1 MTFANGTQ
9 LGPYEIVAP
18 IGTGGMAEVY
28 KARDTRLDR
37 VVAIKVAKENFSE
50 RFEREA
56 RAVAALNHPNI
67 CTLHDVAPN
76 YLVMEYIEGT
86 PLKGPMPLAQALHYA
101 MQICDAMD
109 AAHKKNI
116 IHRDLKPGNIL
127 ITRTGVKVLD
137 FGLAKIGAAVTMDEA
152 TLTNAIT
159 GKGEIVG
166 TLNYMSP
173 EQLQGREAGAPSD
186 IFSFGLVLY
195 EMLTG
200 KRAFDGSSPAS
211 VIAAILERP
220 CPSIADIA
228 PPELDRALRRCLE
241 KDPDNRWQN
250 ARDLKAEL
258 EWVARSPGSVAKT
271 PDTRQSEIQ
280 SPMGWIVAAVLALGF
295 AITLLTLWRSAP
307 EPLAITFELNP
318 PEGEF
323 IAGGFPV
330 ISPNG
335 QFIAALF
342 SDGSTQRRIV
352 IRHLNAV
359 TWQKLPGTENA
370 SGVTW
375 SPDSRYLAFVSG
387 SSVKKIDVTGG
398 PPQSLAEFPGGWI
411 PYMAWNR
418 DGVILFSRRDGLWKV
433 LASGGNA
440 TQVTAHDASLKEDM
454 HGVPQFLPDGHHFLF
469 MGRSSLAGKSSIYAG
484 SVDSSGDKNRTFIMT
499 SATSVLFARSPQGI
513 EYVLFERDGAL
524 MAQPFDAAHL
534 KLMGEPFLAASQV
547 GLAGTAIAAS
557 VSTTGVLV
565 LSRGPDSIRGTQL
578 AWFARNGKALSNIGP
593 PGIYSDFAL
602 SPDRKRLMVARLD
615 DGDLWLIDLA
625 TSGLTRFTFDPAS
638 DRFAVWSPDST
649 RIVYARSLAYL
660 YEKPIS
666 GSGERQLTDVLG
678 IASDWSRDG
687 HSILVRSSDGD
698 LWALIDGKPFRI
710 TETQFTESQ
719 GQFSPDGKWIAFVS
733 DESKR
738 NEIYVQAFPKPG
750 EKFPISVAG
759 GVQPRWR
766 EDGKELFYMTPEGKL
781 MVVAIN
787 TNAGFEHAAPTPLFD
802 LFQVTN
808 NAAIGFDYAVDGN
821 GQRFL
826 VRTPTKASK
835 PNPVTV
841 ITNWLGVAKKSGT

>member
-1 MTFANGTQ
+1 MSFANGTQ

-28 KARDTRLDR
+28 RARDTRLDR
-37 VVAIKVAKENFSE
+37 VVAIKVAKENFSQ

-56 RAVAALNHPNI
+56 RAVAALNQPNI
-67 CTLHDVAPN
+67 CTLHDVGPN
-76 YLVMEYIEGT
+76 YLVMEYIDGT
-86 PLKGPMPLAQALHYA
+86 PLKGPIPLARALQYA
-101 MQICDAMD
+101 IQICDALD
-109 AAHKKNI
+109 AAHRKNI

-137 FGLAKIGAAVTMDEA
+137 FGLAKIGAPVQMDEA
-152 TLTNAIT
+152 TLTDAIT
-159 GKGEIVG
+159 GKGEILG

-173 EQLQGREAGAPSD
+173 EQLQGREAGASSD
-186 IFSFGLVLY
+186 IFSFGLVMY

-200 KRAFDGSSPAS
+200 KRAFDGSTPAS

-220 CPSIADIA
+220 SPTITDIA
-228 PPELDRALRRCLE
+228 PPELDRVLHRCLE
-241 KDPDNRWQN
+241 KDPDNRWQS

-258 EWVARSPGSVAKT
+258 EWIAKSPASVRNTSGRPQSRIRSS
-271 PDTRQSEIQ
+271 
-280 SPMGWIVAAVLALGF
+280 MGWIVALVLALGF
-295 AITLLTLWRSAP
+295 AITLWTKWQPAP
-307 EPLAITFELNP
+307 EPAAITFELNP

-323 IAGGFPV
+323 IAGGFPM

-335 QFIAALF
+335 ELIAALV
-342 SDGSTQRRIV
+342 SDGTGPRWIG
-352 IRHLNAV
+352 IRHLNAL
-359 TWQKLPGTENA
+359 TWQKLDGTENA

-387 SSVKKIDVTGG
+387 SSVRKIDITGG
-398 PPQSLAEFPGGWI
+398 PPQPLAEFPGGWI
-411 PYMAWNR
+411 PYMAWNP
-418 DGVILFSRRDGLWKV
+418 DGMILFSKRDGLWKV
-433 LASGGNA
+433 SATAGNA
-440 TQVTAHDASLKEDM
+440 TQVTAHDASLNEDL

-469 MGRSSLAGKSSIYAG
+469 MARSSLAGKTSIYAG
-484 SVDSSGDKNRTFIMT
+484 SIDASGDKNRTFIMT
-499 SATSVLFARSPQGI
+499 AATSVLFARSAQGA

-524 MAQPFDAAHL
+524 MARPFDAAHL
-534 KLMGEPFLAASQV
+534 KLTGEPFLAASHV
-547 GLAGTAIAAS
+547 GLAGSAIAAS

-578 AWFARNGKALSNIGP
+578 AWLARNGNALLNVGP
-593 PGIYSDFAL
+593 PGIYSEFAL

-625 TSGLTRFTFDPAS
+625 TSGSTRFTFDAAS
-638 DRFAVWSPDST
+638 DRYAVWSPDST

-666 GSGERQLTDVLG
+666 GSGERQLSGVLG
-678 IASDWSRDG
+678 TPSDWNG
-687 HSILVRSSDGD
+687 QSILVRSSDAD

-710 TETQFTESQ
+710 TETQFAEGQ
-719 GQFSPDGKWIAFVS
+719 AQFSPDGKWIAFVS

-738 NEIYVQAFPKPG
+738 NEVYVQAFPKPG

-759 GVQPRWR
+759 GTQPRWR
-766 EDGKELFYMTPEGKL
+766 EDGKELFYVTPEGKL
-781 MVVAIN
+781 MAVAIN
-787 TNAGFEHAAPTPLFD
+787 TNIGFEHAAPKHLFD
-802 LFQVTN
+802 LYQVTA

-826 VRTPTKASK
+826 VRTTPKGLK

-841 ITNWLGVAKKSGT
+841 ITNWLAAAKKSGT